1 MENKLG
7 IKIILSLCFVTI
19 ITAVTA
25 VSLQSSHA
33 FSWPHIDKSDGK
45 AQMLYLTTMSISPG
59 GEMLLEIMK

>member
-1 MENKLG
+1 MKNKLG

-25 VSLQSSHA
+25 VPLQSAQA

-45 AQMLYLTTMSISPG
+45 APNRCI
-59 GEMLLEIMK
+59 